1 MTNIVI
7 FGPIHSGKTSL
18 MGFIKASCMSREERE
33 NAERQIERELTDKSV
48 KYKDEDK
55 YTYYITTDKDEVTT
69 DSKQNSIGTT
79 KRMHIKNVAHIP
91 NGDVEA
97 DLIFIDTPGQN
108 IVRTWKDR
116 YEGIYMGDIG
126 VYVVDVNEV
135 IGIADLNRDSEEY
148 VNAINELFSYLYLWK
163 TTKSM
168 NDVIIVLSKID
179 TVAPVDV
186 QYAKETIEAM
196 KHFKNVPVIPI
207 GINFVNDTDY
217 NILTFDNVKGYYQG
231 ITFVKKLFELLNGK
245 IAFDRKK
252 NISFAY
258 LERPRQKVETEE
270 TVFRVKILEGCI
282 KQGEKAL
289 LLPIKRKDSEFD
301 KVLFTAKSMKLE
313 DRHLVD
319 CMVASNIGGIL
330 PTKVMLGNNR
340 INIDEISI
348 IKTTCIIGE
357 KTPYIMG
364 NLLSFR
370 TRLYNKVVFNENFM
384 KIRINQSINIVWFGK
399 VLTASFCSKYVNG
412 NYCYFNAYLHDYPIV
427 MPIYDKENYCIKNF
441 ALEVNNCYF
450 FQAELESINNLNR
463 DLNKI
468 YFSFRKEDINLSK
481 SQIEECLNLNIR
493 ERGGNYEVWK
503 DASNS
508 AFKILTKDFGK
519 FVAKYKIQDYIYT
532 VIGSDGEIQNHA
544 IC

>member
-108 IVRTWKDR
+108 SVRTWKDR

-126 VYVVDVNEV
+126 GYVVDVNEV

-231 ITFVKKLFELLNGK
+231 ITFVKKLFELLLIERK
-245 IAFDRKK
+245 I
-252 NISFAY
+252 Y
-258 LERPRQKVETEE
+258 P
-270 TVFRVKILEGCI
+270 
-282 KQGEKAL
+282 
-289 LLPIKRKDSEFD
+289 LPI
-301 KVLFTAKSMKLE
+301 
-313 DRHLVD
+313 
-319 CMVASNIGGIL
+319 
-330 PTKVMLGNNR
+330 
-340 INIDEISI
+340 
-348 IKTTCIIGE
+348 
-357 KTPYIMG
+357 
-364 NLLSFR
+364 
-370 TRLYNKVVFNENFM
+370 
-384 KIRINQSINIVWFGK
+384 
-399 VLTASFCSKYVNG
+399 
-412 NYCYFNAYLHDYPIV
+412 
-427 MPIYDKENYCIKNF
+427 
-441 ALEVNNCYF
+441 
-450 FQAELESINNLNR
+450 
-463 DLNKI
+463 
-468 YFSFRKEDINLSK
+468 
-481 SQIEECLNLNIR
+481 
-493 ERGGNYEVWK
+493 
-503 DASNS
+503 
-508 AFKILTKDFGK
+508 
-519 FVAKYKIQDYIYT
+519 
-532 VIGSDGEIQNHA
+532 
-544 IC
+544 

>member
-18 MGFIKASCMSREERE
+18 MGFIKASCMSREERK
-33 NAERQIERELTDKSV
+33 NAERQIERELIAKGIT
-48 KYKDEDK
+48 YKNEDK
-55 YTYYITTDKDEVTT
+55 YTYYITTDKDEITT

-79 KRMHIKNVAHIP
+79 KRMHIKNIAHIP
-91 NGDVEA
+91 NDGA
-97 DLIFIDTPGQN
+97 GFDLIFIDTPGQN
-108 IVRTWKDR
+108 TVRTWKDR

-135 IGIADLNRDSEEY
+135 INIADLNRDSDEY

-168 NDVIIVLSKID
+168 DDVIIVLSKID
-179 TVAPVDV
+179 TVDSADV

-196 KHFKNVPVIPI
+196 KHFKTVPIIPV
-207 GINFVNDTDY
+207 GINFDNDTDY
-217 NILTFDNVKGYYQG
+217 NILTFDNIKGYYQG
-231 ITFVKKLFELLNGK
+231 LTFVKKLFGLLDEK
-245 IAFDRKK
+245 LALDRKK
-252 NISFAY
+252 NIFFAY
-258 LERPRQKVETEE
+258 LERVRQRDETEE
-270 TVFRVKILEGCI
+270 TVFRVKILEGYI
-282 KQGEKAL
+282 KQGERVI
-289 LLPIKRKDSEFD
+289 LLPIKRNDSEFD
-301 KVLFTAKSMKLE
+301 KVLFTVKSMKLE
-313 DRHLVD
+313 DRQLVD
-319 CMVASNIGGIL
+319 CMVSSNIGGIL

-340 INIDEISI
+340 INIDEISM

-384 KIRINQSINIVWFGK
+384 KIHINQSINIVWFGK
-399 VLTASFCSKYVNG
+399 VLTASFCSRYVNG

-427 MPIYDKENYCIKNF
+427 MPVYDKENYCIKNF

-450 FQAELESINNLNR
+450 FQAELESINNLNK

-468 YFSFRKEDINLSK
+468 YFSFCKGDINLSK
-481 SQIEECLNLNIR
+481 SQIEQYLNLELK
-493 ERGGNYEVWK
+493 ERGGNYEVWI
-503 DASNS
+503 DASDDT
-508 AFKILTKDFGK
+508 FKLLTKDFGN
-519 FVAKYKIQDYIYT
+519 FVKKNKIKNYIYT
-532 VIGSDGEIQNHA
+532 VIGSDGDIQNCA

>member
-108 IVRTWKDR
+108 SVRTWKDR

-282 KQGEKAL
+282 QNLIRYCL
-289 LLPIKRKDSEFD
+289 LL
-301 KVLFTAKSMKLE
+301 KV
-313 DRHLVD
+313 
-319 CMVASNIGGIL
+319 
-330 PTKVMLGNNR
+330 
-340 INIDEISI
+340 
-348 IKTTCIIGE
+348 
-357 KTPYIMG
+357 
-364 NLLSFR
+364 
-370 TRLYNKVVFNENFM
+370 
-384 KIRINQSINIVWFGK
+384 
-399 VLTASFCSKYVNG
+399 
-412 NYCYFNAYLHDYPIV
+412 
-427 MPIYDKENYCIKNF
+427 
-441 ALEVNNCYF
+441 
-450 FQAELESINNLNR
+450 
-463 DLNKI
+463 
-468 YFSFRKEDINLSK
+468 
-481 SQIEECLNLNIR
+481 
-493 ERGGNYEVWK
+493 
-503 DASNS
+503 
-508 AFKILTKDFGK
+508 
-519 FVAKYKIQDYIYT
+519 
-532 VIGSDGEIQNHA
+532 
-544 IC
+544 

>member
-7 FGPIHSGKTSL
+7 FGPVHSGKTSL
-18 MGFIKASCMSREERE
+18 MGFIKASCMGKEERK
-33 NAERQIERELTDKSV
+33 NAERQIERELIAKGI

-55 YTYYITTDKDEVTT
+55 YTYYITTDKDEITT
-69 DSKQNSIGTT
+69 DSKQYSIGTT
-79 KRMHIKNVAHIP
+79 KRMHIKNIAHIP
-91 NGDVEA
+91 NDGVEA

-108 IVRTWKDR
+108 TVRTWKDR
-116 YEGIYMGDIG
+116 YEGIHMGDIG

-135 IGIADLNRDSEEY
+135 ISIADLNRDSDEY

-168 NDVIIVLSKID
+168 DDVIIALSKID
-179 TVAPVDV
+179 TVDSVDV

-196 KHFKNVPVIPI
+196 KHFKNVPIIPI
-207 GINFVNDTDY
+207 GINFDNDTDY
-217 NILTFDNVKGYYQG
+217 NILTFDSIKGNYQG
-231 ITFVKKLFELLNGK
+231 LTVVKKLFGLLEGK
-245 IAFDRKK
+245 LVLDRKK

-258 LERPRQKVETEE
+258 LEKPRQRDETEE
-270 TVFRVKILEGCI
+270 TVLRVKILEGCI
-282 KQGEKAL
+282 KQGERVV

-301 KVLFTAKSMKLE
+301 KVSFTVKSMKLE
-313 DRHLVD
+313 DRQLVD

-340 INIDEISI
+340 INMDEISI

-399 VLTASFCSKYVNG
+399 VLTASFCSRYVNG
-412 NYCYFNAYLHDYPIV
+412 NHCYFNAYLHDYPIV
-427 MPIYDKENYCIKNF
+427 MPVYDKENYCIKNF

-468 YFSFRKEDINLSK
+468 YFSFCKEDINLSK
-481 SQIEECLNLNIR
+481 SQIEEYLKLELK
-493 ERGGNYEVWK
+493 ERGGNYEVWI
-503 DASNS
+503 DASNDV
-508 AFKILTKDFGK
+508 FKLLTKDFGN
-519 FVAKYKIQDYIYT
+519 FVKKNKIKNYIYS
-532 VIGSDGEIQNHA
+532 VIGSDGEIQNCT